1 MNRFSKQSTKP
12 APAAQPPGAQVGS
25 EAELFRSTVGN
36 VTPLRQAGRVL
47 HELERPHPL
56 PLQTWRDEQAALR
69 ESLDAIPP
77 GSDLETGEELSFV
90 RAGIGAHVLRKLRR
104 GHWLIQDELDLHGF
118 NSVDAREL
126 LGEFLAQCTRKG
138 LRCVR
143 IVHGKGLRSKNRQPV
158 LKSKV
163 AVWLMRR
170 DEILAY
176 CQARP
181 TEGGSGAV
189 VVLLK
194 GGRRKAEGGRSGD

>member
-1 MNRFSKQSTKP
+1 MNRTSKQATKP
-12 APAAQPPGAQVGS
+12 ASSTHSSGGQAGS
-25 EAELFRSTVGN
+25 EAELFRSTVGD

-47 HELERPHPL
+47 HDLVRPHPL

-69 ESLDAIPP
+69 ESLAGIPP
-77 GSDLETGEELSFV
+77 DSDLETGEELTFV
-90 RAGIGAHVLRKLRR
+90 RHGVGAHVLRKLRR
-104 GHWLIQDELDLHGF
+104 GHWIIQDELDLHGF
-118 NSVDAREL
+118 NSADAREL
-126 LGEFLAQCTRKG
+126 LGEFLAQCMRKG

-194 GGRRKAEGGRSGD
+194 G

>member
-1 MNRFSKQSTKP
+1 MNRHSRQSP
-12 APAAQPPGAQVGS
+12 QPDP
-25 EAELFRSTVGN
+25 EAELFRATVGN
-36 VTPLRQAGRVL
+36 VTPLRGPGRVRHDL
-47 HELERPHPL
+47 AQPHPL

-69 ESLDAIPP
+69 ESLEGIPP
-77 GSDLETGEELSFV
+77 DGEQETGEELSFV
-90 RAGIGAHVLRKLRR
+90 RDGLGAHVLRKLRR
-104 GHWLIQDELDLHGF
+104 GHWIIQDELDLHGF
-118 NSVDAREL
+118 NSADAREL
-126 LGEFLAQCTRKG
+126 LVEFLAQCMRKG

-163 AVWLMRR
+163 ATWLMRR

-181 TEGGSGAV
+181 TEGGRGAV

-194 GGRRKAEGGRSGD
+194 G

>member
-1 MNRFSKQSTKP
+1 MNRISKRAPKP
-12 APAAQPPGAQVGS
+12 APVPGES
-25 EAELFRSTVGN
+25 DLFRDLVGD
-36 VTPLRQAGRVL
+36 VTPLRQPGRVT
-47 HELERPHPL
+47 HERAGPHPL

-69 ESLDAIPP
+69 ESLDGIPP
-77 GSDLETGEELSFV
+77 GSDVETGEELSFV
-90 RAGIGAHVLRKLRR
+90 RDGIGAHTLRKLRR
-104 GHWLIQDELDLHGF
+104 GQWIIQDELDLHGF

-126 LGEFLAQCTRKG
+126 LVEFLGQCTRKG

-143 IVHGKGLRSKNRQPV
+143 IIHGKGLRSKNRQPV
-158 LKSKV
+158 LKHKV
-163 AVWLMRR
+163 ATWLIRR

-194 GGRRKAEGGRSGD
+194 GRD

>member
-1 MNRFSKQSTKP
+1 MNRISKQTPKP
-12 APAAQPPGAQVGS
+12 PRPAS
-25 EAELFRSTVGN
+25 EADLFRATVGE
-36 VTPLRQAGRVL
+36 VTPLRQPARVT
-47 HELERPHPL
+47 HKSARPHPL

-69 ESLDAIPP
+69 ESLDGIQP

-90 RAGIGAHVLRKLRR
+90 RDGIGAHTLTKLRR
-104 GHWLIQDELDLHGF
+104 GHWIIQDELDLHGC
-118 NSVDAREL
+118 NSADAREL

-158 LKSKV
+158 LKNKV

-181 TEGGSGAV
+181 TEGGGGAM

-194 GGRRKAEGGRSGD
+194 GGRRKAEGGRVSG

>member
-1 MNRFSKQSTKP
+1 
-12 APAAQPPGAQVGS
+12 
-25 EAELFRSTVGN
+25 
-36 VTPLRQAGRVL
+36 
-47 HELERPHPL
+47 
-56 PLQTWRDEQAALR
+56 LQTWRDEQAALR
-69 ESLDAIPP
+69 ESMDGIPP
-77 GSDLETGEELSFV
+77 DNDLETGEELVYV
-90 RAGIGAHVLRKLRR
+90 RDGIGTHVLRKLRR
-104 GHWLIQDELDLHGF
+104 GHWIIQDELDLHGF
-118 NSVDAREL
+118 NSADAREL
-126 LGEFLAQCTRKG
+126 LREFLAQCMRKG

-158 LKSKV
+158 LKGKV

-194 GGRRKAEGGRSGD
+194 GGRRKAEG

>member
-1 MNRFSKQSTKP
+1 MNRTSKQATKP
-12 APAAQPPGAQVGS
+12 ASSTHSSGGQAGS
-25 EAELFRSTVGN
+25 EAELFRSTVGD

-47 HELERPHPL
+47 HDLVRPHPL
-56 PLQTWRDEQAALR
+56 PLQTWRDEQSALR
-69 ESLDAIPP
+69 ESLAAIPP
-77 GSDLETGEELSFV
+77 DNDLETGEELTFV
-90 RAGIGAHVLRKLRR
+90 RHGVGTHVLRKLRH
-104 GHWLIQDELDLHGF
+104 GHWIIQDELDLHGF
-118 NSVDAREL
+118 NSADAREL
-126 LGEFLAQCTRKG
+126 LGEFLAQCMRKG

-194 GGRRKAEGGRSGD
+194 G